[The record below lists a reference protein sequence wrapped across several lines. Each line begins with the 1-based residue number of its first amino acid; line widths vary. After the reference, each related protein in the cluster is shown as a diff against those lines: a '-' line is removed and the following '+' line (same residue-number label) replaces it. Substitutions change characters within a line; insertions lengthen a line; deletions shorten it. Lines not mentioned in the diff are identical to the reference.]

1 MRNILSGI
9 AVLLLS
15 IPSHSQEKVPVAPTK
30 IDPAFNADGV
40 PTGKLPSGYEWKR
53 YPGQQ
58 WQAYSICDA
67 NCTTASCKEC
77 VVVGSCKECVVVK
90 VANPQPLKSS
100 ALDEVNAAR
109 AARGLK
115 PFICDSGLCAAAESA
130 ATYRAQNCIT
140 GHCQNDFAH
149 LPSGSTATA
158 AGCAAWNVGDGWGAC
173 CTYDSY
179 TYAGAAAVIG
189 RDGRRYMHLF
199 VK

>member
-1 MRNILSGI
+1 MSIL
-9 AVLLLS
+9 AALCLS
-15 IPSHSQEKVPVAPTK
+15 FASYAQEKVPVPPTK

-58 WQAYSICDA
+58 WQAYPIAKAVSLTATPFSGSQQAQPTATPDRRNADPGRDA
-67 NCTTASCKEC
+67 LA
-77 VVVGSCKECVVVK
+77 
-90 VANPQPLKSS
+90 
-100 ALDEVNAAR
+100 EVNAAR
-109 AARGLK
+109 AARGLQ
-115 PFICDSGLCAAAESA
+115 PFVCDDGLCQAALSA
-130 ATYRAQNCIT
+130 AMYRAERCIE

-149 LPSGSTATA
+149 LPSGCSATA

-199 VK
+199 VR